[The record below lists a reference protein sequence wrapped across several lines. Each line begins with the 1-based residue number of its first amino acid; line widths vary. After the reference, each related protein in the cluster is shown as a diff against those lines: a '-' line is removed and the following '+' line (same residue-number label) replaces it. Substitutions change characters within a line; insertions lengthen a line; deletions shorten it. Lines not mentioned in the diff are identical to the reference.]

1 MMAARGKLYFKGR
14 EQHFD
19 IPAHWNLL
27 AQAEPRE
34 ACAVSDLKTGVRKAL
49 EKPIGMPGLKEAIPA
64 EGDVVIISEDQTR
77 PSPVGRVMEPLVEM
91 LGELGVRDERIQVVI
106 GRGTHRKT
114 TPEELEAKL
123 GRSILDR
130 FQVSIHDVDDTDNL
144 VLMGMTTR
152 ETPVWI
158 NRKVAEAGL
167 VIAIGT
173 INPHYFAGYGG
184 GAKLILPGVSGRE
197 SIVHNHTMI
206 ADKNAVQGKMEGNP
220 IWEDM
225 LEAARIARLGMKI
238 DLLLNTRKEVCN
250 IFAGEVEQAQKAA
263 VKALLDIYG
272 LPVPRMADITLTAGY
287 PLETNLIQSGKA
299 VLLANEVT
307 KEGGTIVLL
316 SALNDGAGP
325 LLYETL
331 KEKPE
336 PETVVQWIAE
346 GKASPTGGPISSM
359 LRQLLKKK
367 RLVVV
372 SDGIAK
378 EQIEDM
384 DMAYAPSI
392 EEAIE
397 TLSGQY
403 QNPDVII
410 SPVGSSTF
418 PYIAA

>member
-1 MMAARGKLYFKGR
+1 MAGRGKLYLNGQ
-14 EQHFD
+14 EQHFN
-19 IPAHWNLL
+19 IPRDWNLL
-27 AQAEPRE
+27 AQAEPRDV
-34 ACAVSDLKTGVRKAL
+34 CGVSDLKSSVRKAL
-49 EKPIGMPGLKEAIPA
+49 LNPISMPGLKEVIPS
-64 EGDVVIISEDQTR
+64 EGDVVLISEDQTR
-77 PSPVGRVMEPLVEM
+77 PSPIGKVMEPLVEL
-91 LGELGVRDERIQVVI
+91 LGELGVKDERIQVVI
-106 GRGTHRKT
+106 GRGTHRET
-114 TPEELEAKL
+114 TPAEQEAKL
-123 GRSILDR
+123 GKNILNR
-130 FQVSIHDVDDTDNL
+130 LQVSVHDVDDSDNL

-152 ETPVWI
+152 KTPVWI
-158 NRKVAEAGL
+158 NRMVAEAGL
-167 VIAIGT
+167 SIGLGT

-197 SIVHNHTMI
+197 TIVHNHTMI

-225 LEAARIARLGMKI
+225 LEAARIAKLGMKI
-238 DLLLNTRKEVCN
+238 DLLLNTRKEICN
-250 IFAGEVEQAQKAA
+250 IFAGDVEQAQKAA

-307 KEGGTIVLL
+307 KEGGAIVLL

-331 KEKPE
+331 KEKPD

-359 LRQLLKKK
+359 LRKLLQSKK
-367 RLVVV
+367 LVVV

-384 DMAYAPSI
+384 DMMHAASI
-392 EEAIE
+392 EEAIA
-397 TLSGQY
+397 TLSRQY
-403 QNPDVII
+403 RNPDVII

-418 PYIAA
+418 PYVAD

>member
-1 MMAARGKLYFKGR
+1 MATRGKLYFKGQ

-19 IPAHWNLL
+19 IPEDWNLL

-34 ACAVSDLKTGVRKAL
+34 ACAISDLKASVRKAL
-49 EKPIGMPGLKEAIPA
+49 ENPIGMPGLKEVIPA
-64 EGDVVIISEDQTR
+64 ESKVAIISEDQTR
-77 PSPVGRVMEPLVEM
+77 PSPTGAVMEPLVDM
-91 LGELGVRDERIQVVI
+91 LGELDVEDARIHVII
-106 GRGTHRKT
+106 GRGSHRET
-114 TPEELEAKL
+114 TPEEIEAKL
-123 GRSILDR
+123 GKRIVDR
-130 FQVSIHDVDDTDNL
+130 FEVSVHDVDDTDNL
-144 VLMGMTTR
+144 VLMGMTSR

-197 SIVHNHTMI
+197 SIVRNHTMI

-225 LEAARIARLGMKI
+225 LEAARIAKLGMKI

-316 SALNDGAGP
+316 SALDDGAGP

-331 KEKPE
+331 KEKPD
-336 PETVVQWIAE
+336 PETVIQWIAE

-359 LRQLLKKK
+359 LRTLLQSKK
-367 RLVVV
+367 LVVV

-384 DMAYAPSI
+384 DMMYAASI
-392 EEAIE
+392 EEAIG

-403 QNPDVII
+403 KNPDVII

-418 PYIAA
+418 PYVAA

>member
-1 MMAARGKLYFKGR
+1 MAARGKLYFKGQ
-14 EQHFD
+14 EQYFD
-19 IPAHWNLL
+19 IPEDWNLL
-27 AQAEPRE
+27 AQAEPKD
-34 ACAVSDLKTGVRKAL
+34 VPGITDLKAEVRKAL
-49 EKPIGMPGLKEAIPA
+49 EKPIGMPSLKELIPT
-64 EGDVVIISEDQTR
+64 EGNVVLISEDQTR
-77 PSPVGRVMEPLVEM
+77 PSPVGAVLEPLVEM
-91 LGELGVRDERIQVVI
+91 LGELDVKDQRIQVI
-106 GRGTHRKT
+106 IARGTHRET
-114 TPEELEAKL
+114 TLEEMEAKL
-123 GRSILDR
+123 GKDILDR
-130 FQVSIHDVDDTDNL
+130 LDVSVHDVDDTDNL
-144 VLMGMTTR
+144 VLMGMTKR
-152 ETPVWI
+152 KTPVWI
-158 NRKVAEAGL
+158 NRKVAESGL
-167 VIAIGT
+167 TIGIGT

-225 LEAARIARLGMKI
+225 LEAARIAKLGIKI
-238 DLLLNTRKEVCN
+238 DLLLNTRKQICK
-250 IFAGEVEQAQKAA
+250 IFAGEVEQAQRAA
-263 VKALLDIYG
+263 VKGLLDIYG
-272 LPVPRMADITLTAGY
+272 LEVPTMADITLTAGY

-316 SALNDGAGP
+316 SALSDGAGP

-359 LRQLLKKK
+359 IRKLLDRKK
-367 RLVVV
+367 LVVV
-372 SDGIAK
+372 SDGMTK

-384 DMAYAPSI
+384 DMAYASSI
-392 EEAIE
+392 EEAID

-418 PYIAA
+418 PYVAA